1 MVGDFRLK
9 EVCEVVR
16 MRMLVIKRRWR
27 SFAMIVIVRGLVVI
41 GDVEGGESGFYTKDE
56 WNS

>member
-9 EVCEVVR
+9 EVCEVV
-16 MRMLVIKRRWR
+16 RMLVIKRRWR